1 MKKNKKKGKIY
12 VVIAIDTEGPIVN
25 KKKPEIINKWSDI
38 KKLIKILTNQ
48 DFRNYVVDSSK
59 KGIKYSWFL
68 LTLTGFKTNPFKRP
82 MKYNQ
87 TFNFYKKNFFK
98 NFNLNEDGVYWHYH
112 QPSPSGIGNEWCKN
126 WSDSQEYINIL
137 NRLLI
142 DQQFF
147 PSCFRAGGRIEDN
160 DLSNWLEE
168 YIPFDYSNCSGDINW
183 NRIESD
189 GKRLIDVADWSKAS
203 RSWKPYHPSKKNY
216 QYKGSQ
222 KRHVFRCLDVNSPVY
237 SITKGDIRQAFRQ
250 ASNGEDVVLSI
261 FEHDRRF
268 NVINNLKFFLET
280 LNEISKKFPKIK
292 WYFKNARDAAISSQ
306 KINSTSAPK
315 FKISKLKDK
324 RLMIET
330 KDKIFGSRPYACIKT
345 SNKKYIEIPLIKV
358 GFNKWITSQ
367 LIFKNFN
374 FYVVANNNS
383 GNNRPTKAL
392 IKL

>member
-1 MKKNKKKGKIY
+1 MEKI
-12 VVIAIDTEGPIVN
+12 
-25 KKKPEIINKWSDI
+25 
-38 KKLIKILTNQ
+38 
-48 DFRNYVVDSSK
+48 
-59 KGIKYSWFL
+59 
-68 LTLTGFKTNPFKRP
+68 
-82 MKYNQ
+82 
-87 TFNFYKKNFFK
+87 
-98 NFNLNEDGVYWHYH
+98 
-112 QPSPSGIGNEWCKN
+112 
-126 WSDSQEYINIL
+126 
-137 NRLLI
+137 
-142 DQQFF
+142 
-147 PSCFRAGGRIEDN
+147 
-160 DLSNWLEE
+160 
-168 YIPFDYSNCSGDINW
+168 
-183 NRIESD
+183 
-189 GKRLIDVADWSKAS
+189 
-203 RSWKPYHPSKKNY
+203 
-216 QYKGSQ
+216 
-222 KRHVFRCLDVNSPVY
+222 
-237 SITKGDIRQAFRQ
+237 
-250 ASNGEDVVLSI
+250 
-261 FEHDRRF
+261 
-268 NVINNLKFFLET
+268 FLET